1 MNTHI
6 ANPDALSCFGGTEF
20 PCFYLCV
27 VHKTELKFLIRCT
40 SDIYKRKESRCCK
53 AMSAVQSSNLNF
65 LFTYQDIFVRNVY
78 LHTY

>member
-20 PCFYLCV
+20 PCFYLSV
-27 VHKTELKFLIRCT
+27 VHKTELT
-40 SDIYKRKESRCCK
+40 RCCK

-65 LFTYQDIFVRNVY
+65 LFTYQNIFVRNVN
-78 LHTY
+78 LHTYSNIYLLICFNFSF